1 MSAENF
7 KRVTIRFPKKL
18 YDEMKEY
25 SDKSGF
31 LTFSGAV
38 IYFCQLGINNQKKID
53 DLINDPKYMG
63 AVIGQS
69 GLLES
74 IESDVKKNKEEK

>member
-1 MSAENF
+1 MTSDNF

-18 YDEMKEY
+18 YDEMKVY

-38 IYFCQLGINNQKKID
+38 IYFCQLGLNNQKKID
-53 DLINDPKYMG
+53 ELINDPNYMG

-69 GLLES
+69 GLLDS
-74 IESDVKKNKEEK
+74 IEKDVKEKKEK